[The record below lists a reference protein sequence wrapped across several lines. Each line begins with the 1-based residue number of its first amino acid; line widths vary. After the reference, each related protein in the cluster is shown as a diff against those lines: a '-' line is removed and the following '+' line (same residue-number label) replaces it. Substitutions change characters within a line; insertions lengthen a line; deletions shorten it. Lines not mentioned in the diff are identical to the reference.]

1 MEPQSG
7 LQSSVETFEPA
18 GMYGATAPGRAAAR
32 NWRGAAALKVA
43 VMALAVVAVLAVSGV
58 FTSSKNEEVVL
69 GGAGSGSSS
78 MKTINTLLAH
88 IDKITG
94 EAKAGHKAD
103 AAVQAK
109 LSGSDGAEDDDSDS
123 AAPKA
128 VRKGLGHVDKALQA
142 AQAASAS
149 LKSAKGAAAQG
160 KRKAIA
166 AKMRA
171 LTAQI
176 NSDFQKVTGFGHKAG
191 FLPPV
196 KVPHM

>member
-1 MEPQSG
+1 MEAQNG

-43 VMALAVVAVLAVSGV
+43 VMTLAVVAVLAVSGV
-58 FTSSKNEEVVL
+58 FTSSNEEVVL
-69 GGAGSGSSS
+69 GAAGSGSSS

-142 AQAASAS
+142 AQAAW
-149 LKSAKGAAAQG
+149 
-160 KRKAIA
+160 R
-166 AKMRA
+166 
-171 LTAQI
+171 
-176 NSDFQKVTGFGHKAG
+176 
-191 FLPPV
+191 
-196 KVPHM
+196 

>member
-1 MEPQSG
+1 MEAQNG

-43 VMALAVVAVLAVSGV
+43 VMTLAVVAVLAVSGV
-58 FTSSKNEEVVL
+58 FTSSNEEVVL
-69 GGAGSGSSS
+69 GAAGSGSSS

>member
-43 VMALAVVAVLAVSGV
+43 VMTLAVVAVLAVSGV
-58 FTSSKNEEVVL
+58 FTSSNEEVVL
-69 GGAGSGSSS
+69 GAAGSGSSS

-109 LSGSDGAEDDDSDS
+109 LSGSDGTEDDDSDS

>member
-1 MEPQSG
+1 M
-7 LQSSVETFEPA
+7 T
-18 GMYGATAPGRAAAR
+18 
-32 NWRGAAALKVA
+32 
-43 VMALAVVAVLAVSGV
+43 LAVVAVLAVSGV
-58 FTSSKNEEVVL
+58 FTSSNEEVVL
-69 GGAGSGSSS
+69 GAAGSGSSS

-109 LSGSDGAEDDDSDS
+109 LSGSDGTEDDDSDS

>member
-1 MEPQSG
+1 MESQSG

-58 FTSSKNEEVVL
+58 FTSSNEEVVL

-109 LSGSDGAEDDDSDS
+109 LSGSDGTEDDDSDS

>member
-1 MEPQSG
+1 MEAQNG

-58 FTSSKNEEVVL
+58 FTSSNEEVVL
-69 GGAGSGSSS
+69 GAAGSGSSS